1 MKNLYL
7 CFSILSIMEEC
18 EKQKAKDESG
28 TYDHVIK
35 YTGLFGGIQGV
46 NLLASLVK
54 NKLVAVILG
63 PSGLGLIS
71 LYNTATT
78 LLNNS
83 TNLGIPF
90 SAVRHIS
97 ELYEQGDSEPLLH
110 FIKVIRSWS
119 LVTALCGMLACILL
133 SPLLS
138 LAYFHNMT
146 HWTAFLWLSLIVA
159 LMTVS
164 GCELAILKGTRQL
177 RKVAVQSVMVSL
189 GAILFCL
196 PVYLIWGTDGI
207 IASLLLIA
215 LLTVWSMCYYSCRS
229 YPFRYDLKSVSLFK
243 EGCPMIRLGIA
254 YTLGG
259 ILTAGGEFVIR
270 AFMMRLGTEADV
282 GLYNAGYALTVTYAS
297 MVFTAMETDYFPRL
311 SAVNHDIR
319 QSNETVNR
327 QVEVSLLLIAPLLV
341 GFLVF
346 LPVLLPLLYS
356 VRFNPVIQMA
366 QFAILGMFFRA
377 ITLPVAYLTLA
388 KGRSKVFL
396 FTESSYDIFAVLAIV
411 MGYSWDGL
419 RGAGIALLVSAL
431 FDLLLVWLTCRT
443 LYHFR
448 LHRSVMTIVLV
459 QLPLIILAFLCV
471 NVLTGCWYW
480 LGGVVCIIISA
491 VLSVYMLGR
500 RTTLLNNMMERLK
513 RRN

>member
-7 CFSILSIMEEC
+7 CFPILSVMEEN
-18 EKQKAKDESG
+18 EKQKTKDESG
-28 TYDHVIK
+28 AYDHVIK
-35 YTGLFGGIQGV
+35 YTGLFGGIQGI

-97 ELYEQGDSEPLLH
+97 ELYEQGHTERLLH

-119 LVTALCGMLACILL
+119 LVTALLGLSACILL

-146 HWTAFLWLSLIVA
+146 QWTAFLWLSPVVA

-177 RKVAVQSVMVSL
+177 KKVAVQSVMVSL
-189 GAILFCL
+189 GAILLCL
-196 PVYLIWGTDGI
+196 PVYLIWGTAGI
-207 IASLLLIA
+207 VASLLLIA
-215 LLTVWSMCYYSCRS
+215 LLTVLSMCYYSCRL
-229 YPFRYDLKSVSLFK
+229 YPFRCALNSISLFK

-259 ILTAGGEFVIR
+259 ILTAGGEFAIR
-270 AFMMRLGTEADV
+270 AFMMRLGTESDV

-311 SAVNHDIR
+311 SAVNHDVR
-319 QSNETVNR
+319 LSNEAVNR

-356 VRFNPVIQMA
+356 VSFNPVIQMA
-366 QFAILGMFFRA
+366 QYAILGMFFRA

-411 MGYSWDGL
+411 AGYSWAGL

-448 LHRSVMTIVLV
+448 LHHRVMTIVLI
-459 QLPLIILAFLCV
+459 QLPLIILAFLSV
-471 NVLTGCWYW
+471 NVLTGELYW
-480 LGGVVCIIISA
+480 LGGMVCIILSA
-491 VLSVYMLGR
+491 ALSLYMLGR
-500 RTTLLNNMMERLK
+500 RTTWLDKIFGRWRRK
-513 RRN
+513 R